1 MFDQLNGHPAITLNP
16 NLNANTIFLRNIVDG
31 RRTLVT
37 YQEDKDTELW
47 RDNLKKINTCFSQ
60 HMIDLRIKD
69 EASESQVQSTEKVE
83 NENIGDNMEKKVEY
97 LNDTSSST

>member
-1 MFDQLNGHPAITLNP
+1 
-16 NLNANTIFLRNIVDG
+16 
-31 RRTLVT
+31 
-37 YQEDKDTELW
+37 
-47 RDNLKKINTCFSQ
+47 
-60 HMIDLRIKD
+60 MIDLRIKD